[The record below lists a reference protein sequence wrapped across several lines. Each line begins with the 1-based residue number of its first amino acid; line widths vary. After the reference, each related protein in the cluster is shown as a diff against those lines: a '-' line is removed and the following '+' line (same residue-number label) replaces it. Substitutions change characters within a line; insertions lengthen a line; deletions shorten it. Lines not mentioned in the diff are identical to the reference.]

1 MILIKALLN
10 VRWEFCQKFYK
21 IIILTVWHL
30 FGKVCKNYQHCLSA
44 AARSH
49 GLVARFLLAR
59 STCHLISS
67 QWWPCVRCKESTCA
81 GDKNESCP
89 TVSYLTQIW
98 PCGVRKHVRST
109 VIWEPCQL
117 PATRKEEMGGGSFAD
132 YDWRGQRGSSLG
144 WVKLLEVVGSGS
156 PISVEPRPAQLC
168 TNINPGR

>member
-1 MILIKALLN
+1 MLLQGVMDWLLGSYLLALL
-10 VRWEFCQKFYK
+10 
-21 IIILTVWHL
+21 
-30 FGKVCKNYQHCLSA
+30 A
-44 AARSH
+44 
-49 GLVARFLLAR
+49 
-59 STCHLISS
+59 ISF
-67 QWWPCVRCKESTCA
+67 PPNGDHVFVGKESTCA

-109 VIWEPCQL
+109 VIWEPFQL

>member
-1 MILIKALLN
+1 MDWLLGSYLLALL
-10 VRWEFCQKFYK
+10 
-21 IIILTVWHL
+21 
-30 FGKVCKNYQHCLSA
+30 A
-44 AARSH
+44 
-49 GLVARFLLAR
+49 
-59 STCHLISS
+59 ISF
-67 QWWPCVRCKESTCA
+67 PPNGDHVFIGKESTCA

-156 PISVEPRPAQLC
+156 RLAWGPALPSYAPTSISVVRPPIVQQMKGGAAW
-168 TNINPGR
+168 NRHSSSWE